1 MEHKDDKLLSFAIDE
16 FPDMTENA
24 IERFS
29 IEKVGLIGTNFA
41 NGTPQRVLTRSF
53 HCRSRGSAPCVNK
66 HFASWSWSPF
76 IFRDDSTNTRETK
89 Q

>member
-41 NGTPQRVLTRSF
+41 NDTP
-53 HCRSRGSAPCVNK
+53 
-66 HFASWSWSPF
+66 
-76 IFRDDSTNTRETK
+76 
-89 Q
+89 

>member
-1 MEHKDDKLLSFAIDE
+1 MLSYVTVLQNQDGIYHKNTILKLELSSPHFNSGKSTEIYNVVVMEHKDDKLLSFAIDE

-41 NGTPQRVLTRSF
+41 NDTP
-53 HCRSRGSAPCVNK
+53 
-66 HFASWSWSPF
+66 
-76 IFRDDSTNTRETK
+76 
-89 Q
+89 